1 MSDIR
6 TVGSAWFG
14 WVTDEAS
21 AMAAGQQTTAGALDW
36 SLFDAVDADSLAEIL
51 VPQYAKKILAVDGWK
66 MPLEYGSTTSVN
78 ALMPVAIRSAD
89 SDGVFSA
96 EKYEAGSYSVKDCG
110 QDTVWAGGYFIRW
123 SSGVEVPQSAQD
135 A

>member
-1 MSDIR
+1 
-6 TVGSAWFG
+6 
-14 WVTDEAS
+14 
-21 AMAAGQQTTAGALDW
+21 
-36 SLFDAVDADSLAEIL
+36 

-123 SSGVEVPQSAQD
+123 PSGVEVPQSAQD
-135 A
+135 P